1 MIKLLVVVLATVF
14 WTAYAQADTFTDPAT
29 SLMWQGVERRY
40 FLHLPPQAPGDAP
53 VPVIIALH
61 GVGQTPAEF
70 AGFTKFDEVADRAKV
85 AVIYPEGRSYS
96 KEGWLGWNSG
106 FCCVGKAG
114 KATDD
119 VGFVMA
125 VLDDALAKAKLD
137 RTRVFVT
144 GFSNGAMLA
153 YRIAAEH
160 ADRIAAIGISSGAI
174 GGDSGIGTPY
184 YQIPKPSRPVSVAI
198 VHSLTDPF
206 MIYHGGSSKT
216 LEDEMH
222 LRRRVTSSVADAM
235 KFWWEVNDCD
245 ASDPA
250 YDDKDVAIDLSYGCK
265 DHADVVLWT
274 IKSSGH
280 VWPGDLPMIEVQKGQ
295 LTVTK
300 PVSAAEAFT
309 AFFLRYERA
318 H

>member
-1 MIKLLVVVLATVF
+1 M
-14 WTAYAQADTFTDPAT
+14 
-29 SLMWQGVERRY
+29 
-40 FLHLPPQAPGDAP
+40 
-53 VPVIIALH
+53 PVIVALH

-70 AGFTKFDEVADRAKV
+70 AEFTGFDKVGDRYKV
-85 AVIYPEGRSYS
+85 AVIYPEGLSYS
-96 KEGWLGWNSG
+96 KEGWLGWNAG
-106 FCCVGKAG
+106 FCCVGRVARE
-114 KATDD
+114 TDD

-125 VLDDALAKAKLD
+125 ALDDALVKAKLD
-137 RTRVFVT
+137 RSRVFVT

-174 GGDSGIGTPY
+174 GGDMGAGTPY
-184 YQIPKPSRPVSVAI
+184 YQIPKPSRPVAVAI

-222 LRRRVTSSVADAM
+222 LRRRVTSSVADALR
-235 KFWWEVNDCD
+235 FWWENNDCD
-245 ASDPA
+245 SSDPA
-250 YDDKDVAIDLSYGCK
+250 YDDKDVAIELSYGCK
-265 DHADVVLWT
+265 DRSDVVLWT

-280 VWPGDLPMIEVQKGQ
+280 VWPGDLPIIEIDKGK
-295 LTVTK
+295 LTVAA

-318 H
+318 R

>member
-1 MIKLLVVVLATVF
+1 MIKVLVAVLLTVYGAGA
-14 WTAYAQADTFTDPAT
+14 AYAETFTDPART
-29 SLMWQGVERRY
+29 LIWQGVERRY
-40 FLHLPPQAPGDAP
+40 FLHLPEPAPEEGP
-53 VPVIIALH
+53 MPVIVALH

-70 AGFTKFDEVADRAKV
+70 ANFTGFDKVGDRHRV

-96 KEGWLGWNSG
+96 KEGWLGWNAG
-106 FCCVGKAG
+106 FCCVGRVARE
-114 KATDD
+114 TDD

-125 VLDDALAKAKLD
+125 ALDDALAKAKLD
-137 RTRVFVT
+137 RSRVFVT

-174 GGDSGIGTPY
+174 GGNMGAGTPY
-184 YQIPKPSRPVSVAI
+184 YQIPKPSRPVAVAI

-222 LRRRVTSSVADAM
+222 LRRRMTSSVADAL
-235 KFWWEVNDCD
+235 KFWWDNNDCD
-245 ASDPA
+245 SSDPA
-250 YDDKDVAIDLSYGCK
+250 YDDKDVAVELSYGCK
-265 DHADVVLWT
+265 DRADVVLWT

-280 VWPGDLPMIEVQKGQ
+280 VWPGDLPMIEIDNGK
-295 LTVTK
+295 LTVAT

-309 AFFLRYERA
+309 GFFLRYERA

>member
-1 MIKLLVVVLATVF
+1 
-14 WTAYAQADTFTDPAT
+14 
-29 SLMWQGVERRY
+29 MWQGVERHY
-40 FLHLPPQAPGDAP
+40 FLHIPPHAAGDAP
-53 VPVIIALH
+53 MPLIVALH

-70 AGFTKFDEVADRAKV
+70 ADFTGFDKVGDRYKV

-96 KEGWLGWNSG
+96 KEGSLGWNAG
-106 FCCVGKAG
+106 FCCVGRVARE
-114 KATDD
+114 TDD

-125 VLDDALAKAKLD
+125 ALDDAIAKAKLD
-137 RTRVFVT
+137 RSRVFVT

-174 GGDSGIGTPY
+174 GGDMGAGTPY

-198 VHSLTDPF
+198 VHSLTDPY

-222 LRRRVTSSVADAM
+222 LRRRVTSSVADAL
-235 KFWWEVNDCD
+235 KFWWENDDCD
-245 ASDPA
+245 SSDPA
-250 YDDKDVAIDLSYGCK
+250 YDDKDVVVELSYGCK
-265 DHADVVLWT
+265 AHADVVLWT

-280 VWPGDLPMIEVQKGQ
+280 VWPGDLPMVEIDKGQ

-318 H
+318 R